1 MSRPSK
7 SAPQRRDAATLM
19 TVPGLLLGDDGEAME
34 TIPPEAL
41 LAAYPPPMRAIAESL
56 RAIVCRAVPDAVERV
71 RPGWRLIGYDV
82 PAGPRRLT
90 YFCYVAPEV
99 EHVHLGFEYGA
110 FMSDPDRILLGAGVT
125 RKVRWLTF
133 RTGDPIDE
141 PQLVELVREG
151 ARVALASPAERLAVA
166 LDRDERPVAFR

>member
-1 MSRPSK
+1 M
-7 SAPQRRDAATLM
+7 
-19 TVPGLLLGDDGEAME
+19 
-34 TIPPEAL
+34 PPEAL
-41 LAAYPPPMRAIAESL
+41 LADYPPPMRAIAERL
-56 RAIVCRAVPDAVERV
+56 RTIVRRAVPDAVEQV

-99 EHVHLGFEYGA
+99 EHVHLGFEYGV
-110 FMSDPDRILLGAGVT
+110 FMSDPDRVLLGARVT

-141 PQLVELVREG
+141 PRLIEVVREG
-151 ARVALASPAERLAVA
+151 ARVALASPAERLAIA
-166 LDRDERPVAFR
+166 LDRDERPAAVR